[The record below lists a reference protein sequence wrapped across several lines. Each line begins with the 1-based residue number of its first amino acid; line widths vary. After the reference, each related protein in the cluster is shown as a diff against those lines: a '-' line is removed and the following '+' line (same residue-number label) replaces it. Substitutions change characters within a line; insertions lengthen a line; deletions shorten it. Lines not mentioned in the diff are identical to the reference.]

1 MRARQFIIEYDR
13 AKTARAFS
21 AKLVNQTIKDPTA
34 PAAVKQT
41 IKDMEPQQAAEMILQ
56 KQIEPGDPTKQKKFA
71 QALALKYANGLIKWE
86 DVTSTLT
93 DYLAKFFKL
102 GLKKK
107 LKPEHSDFNR
117 YKDLKTFYDAV
128 DTYPDPDE
136 EDQKKQ
142 AEKEASKGD
151 AKLYY
156 EDSTIRVIVPE
167 DEAAAC
173 YYGQGTRWC
182 TAASKGASMFNTY
195 NREGPLYIILPKNP
209 RYTGEKYQFHFE
221 SKSYMNEKDESASLS
236 QLGAT
241 YPSIKKAFADQIK
254 KFHVV
259 SLMTDEEIKAKYPR
273 ALEIVKNN
281 AIETKGSVVV
291 ISIGNFHNPKP
302 TYKDADG
309 ETIEY
314 NTFHNNVEAVTLSDI
329 DSSFAQLDSPW
340 DGFLENH
347 EENLVVLDTKNP
359 KKATVISIYRE
370 SNSDPTLLYDFAN
383 ADGGPF
389 SPASAAQEDM
399 VWKYIN
405 NRSGT
410 ISSKIGDDVIKQQ
423 WKVVTDMVESA
434 VELMIK
440 QQAESDQEYRQY
452 ARDNGYNNLEDF
464 DSELP
469 YTEFN
474 SYAEQLE
481 ILTQEVADTPLDDI
495 KQEIDDWEGRL
506 PEAYADILSTAFA
519 DKFKPGEGEDQPTSM
534 PVEKLVDAVGKIKD
548 NGSLDKDY
556 EIDDTSFDP
565 TDLTQESKKLGKKL

>member
-13 AKTARAFS
+13 AKTAQAFT
-21 AKLVNQTIKDPTA
+21 AKLVNQALKDKTA
-34 PAAVKQT
+34 PEAVKQT
-41 IKDMEPQQAAEMILQ
+41 IKDMPPQQAAEMILQ

-86 DVTSTLT
+86 DVTSTLK

-102 GLKKK
+102 GIKKK

-142 AEKEASKGD
+142 AEKEANKGE
-151 AKLYY
+151 AKLHY

-182 TAASKGASMFNTY
+182 TAGRTNNMFDTY
-195 NREGPLYIILPKNP
+195 NRKGPMYIIIPKNP
-209 RYTGEKYQFHFE
+209 RYTGEKYQLHFE
-221 SKSYMNEKDESASLS
+221 SYQYMDEKDEQISLS
-236 QLGAT
+236 ELVAT
-241 YPSIKKAFADQIK
+241 YPGIRKAFADQIK
-254 KFHVV
+254 KFGIIG
-259 SLMTDEEIKAKYPR
+259 LMTDEEIQANYPN
-273 ALEIVKNN
+273 ALKIVTGN
-281 AIETKGSVVV
+281 AIKTQGSV
-291 ISIGNFHNPKP
+291 IAIDLGNYSNPYP
-302 TYKDADG
+302 NYKDADG
-309 ETIEY
+309 KIID
-314 NTFHNNVEAVTLSDI
+314 NTTFLNNVMALTLSNLEGLETMDEESNYYI
-329 DSSFAQLDSPW
+329 DGRTA
-340 DGFLENH
+340 
-347 EENLVVLDTKNP
+347 NLLVLDTKDP
-359 KKATVISIYRE
+359 KKATIISVWEPEHSRISEIGVINVDGRE
-370 SNSDPTLLYDFAN
+370 Y
-383 ADGGPF
+383 
-389 SPASAAQEDM
+389 SPASAAQDDVVQSYEDQ
-399 VWKYIN
+399 YN
-405 NRSGT
+405 N
-410 ISSKIGDDVIKQQ
+410 SSKMTNRLGDDVIKQQ
-423 WKVVTDMVESA
+423 WKVVSDMVESA

-440 QQAESDQEYRQY
+440 QQAKRDEEYRQY

-464 DSELP
+464 DTELP

-481 ILTQEVADTPLDDI
+481 ILTQEVADTPLSDI
-495 KQEIDDWEGRL
+495 KQVMNEYGTLI
-506 PEAYADILSTAFA
+506 PNTYSIILDQKFGDT
-519 DKFKPGEGEDQPTSM
+519 FKPGEGEDQPTSM
-534 PVEKLVDAVGKIKD
+534 PVEKLVDAVGEIKD